1 MLNLFEFEYY
11 CDLTNYIVKRN
22 ANFIPNVDLAIMAYV
37 CPLGL
42 LKNFWQPN
50 QYDFWQFLGTKYQ
63 NCF

>member
-37 CPLGL
+37 CPYS
-42 LKNFWQPN
+42 LKISGN
-50 QYDFWQFLGTKYQ
+50 QINMIFGSF
-63 NCF
+63 